1 MKEILKVALDVGS
14 SRTRLT
20 VAKIGNQDSAFEILG
35 CGVSNAGTLKAGIVT
50 NIPAITTAIDQAREV
65 AEQESEFKINSMVL
79 SIGGEHI
86 LGVNSDGRTPVRNR
100 RVSESDISRAMLRAR
115 HPARREEL
123 HTLHVL
129 KQQFLVDARPDIVD
143 PRGMVADELEAR
155 AHIISARRSL
165 VTNLCQCVRNAGM
178 EIEGVIYAGL
188 ASGYAASSPE
198 ERDLGIC
205 TVDLGAGTA
214 DIMLWW
220 HNQPV
225 HAASLPVGGEQVS
238 STLATTLRVPRQTA
252 EMLKRSYG
260 ALYSKYYHHTRI
272 SLPST
277 GHLPDRYIAS
287 NDLVEQIA
295 ASYQKIFASIG
306 KELQRAGLRK
316 MLDGGIVFTGGAAQM
331 PGLAEMAGEFFNC
344 PVRVFIPPPIPGL
357 DEYLQ
362 NDAGM
367 TTTLGLLY
375 MHQYP
380 VEDYLWAREEK
391 DGIIPGIR
399 NFLKRYL

>member
-115 HPARREEL
+115 YPARREAL

-129 KQQFLVDARPDIVD
+129 KQQFLVDGRPDIVD

>member
-20 VAKIGNQDSAFEILG
+20 VAKIGNQDSTFEILG

-287 NDLVEQIA
+287 NDLIEQIA

>member
-115 HPARREEL
+115 HPARREAL

-129 KQQFLVDARPDIVD
+129 KQQFLVDGRPDIVD

-238 STLATTLRVPRQTA
+238 SALATILRTPRQSA
-252 EMLKRSYG
+252 EMLKRSHG
-260 ALYSKYYHHTRI
+260 ALLDKYSRHTRI
-272 SLPST
+272 PLPST
-277 GHLPDRYIAS
+277 GNLPDRYLS
-287 NDLVEQIA
+287 SSDMVEQIA
-295 ASYQKIFASIG
+295 ACYQKFFASIN
-306 KELQRAGLRK
+306 KEFHRIGLRQ
-316 MLDGGIVFTGGAAQM
+316 MLDGGIVFTGGAAQI
-331 PGLAEMAGEFFNC
+331 PGLAEMAGAIFNC
-344 PVRVFIPPPIPGL
+344 PVRVYIPPPVSGL
-357 DEYLQ
+357 DEHLQ

-367 TTTLGLLY
+367 VTTLGLFQL
-375 MHQYP
+375 QQNP
-380 VEDYLWAREEK
+380 VNDYVWAKEEK
-391 DGIIPGIR
+391 DGIISSIT

>member
-115 HPARREEL
+115 HPARREAL

-129 KQQFLVDARPDIVD
+129 KQQFLVDGRPDIVD
-143 PRGMVADELEAR
+143 PRGMVADEIEAR

-165 VTNLCQCVRNAGM
+165 VT
-178 EIEGVIYAGL
+178 
-188 ASGYAASSPE
+188 
-198 ERDLGIC
+198 DLGIC

>member
-100 RVSESDISRAMLRAR
+100 RISESDISRAMLRAR
-115 HPARREEL
+115 YPARREAL

-129 KQQFLVDARPDIVD
+129 KQQFLVDGRPDIVD

>member
-129 KQQFLVDARPDIVD
+129 KQQFLVDGRPDIVD

-238 STLATTLRVPRQTA
+238 STLATSLRVPRQTA

-391 DGIIPGIR
+391 DGIIPGIK

>member
-129 KQQFLVDARPDIVD
+129 KQQFLVDGRPDIVD

-238 STLATTLRVPRQTA
+238 STLATSLRVPRQTA

-287 NDLVEQIA
+287 NDLIEQIA
-295 ASYQKIFASIG
+295 ASYQKIFASIA

>member
-100 RVSESDISRAMLRAR
+100 RISESDISRAMLRAR
-115 HPARREEL
+115 YPARREAL

-129 KQQFLVDARPDIVD
+129 KQQFLVDGRPDIVD

-391 DGIIPGIR
+391 DGIIPGIK

>member
-65 AEQESEFKINSMVL
+65 AEQEYEFKINSMVL

-129 KQQFLVDARPDIVD
+129 KQQFLVDGRPDIVD

-238 STLATTLRVPRQTA
+238 STLATSLRVPRQTA

>member
-20 VAKIGNQDSAFEILG
+20 VAKIGNQDSTFEILG

-287 NDLVEQIA
+287 NDLVEQIS

>member
-86 LGVNSDGRTPVRNR
+86 LGVNSDGRTP
-100 RVSESDISRAMLRAR
+100 
-115 HPARREEL
+115 
-123 HTLHVL
+123 LHVL
-129 KQQFLVDARPDIVD
+129 KQQFLVDGRPDIVD

-205 TVDLGAGTA
+205 TVDLG
-214 DIMLWW
+214 
-220 HNQPV
+220 
-225 HAASLPVGGEQVS
+225 VGGEQVS

>member
-129 KQQFLVDARPDIVD
+129 KQQFLVDGRPDIVD

-238 STLATTLRVPRQTA
+238 STLATSLRVPRQTA

>member
-100 RVSESDISRAMLRAR
+100 RISESDISRAMLRAR
-115 HPARREEL
+115 YPARREAL

-129 KQQFLVDARPDIVD
+129 KQQFIVDGRPDIVD

>member
-115 HPARREEL
+115 YPARREAL

-129 KQQFLVDARPDIVD
+129 KQQFLVDGRPDIVD

-295 ASYQKIFASIG
+295 DSYQKIFARIG

>member
-50 NIPAITTAIDQAREV
+50 NIPAITTAIDQTREV

-129 KQQFLVDARPDIVD
+129 KQQFLVDGRPDIVD

-316 MLDGGIVFTGGAAQM
+316 MLDGGIVFTGGAAQI
-331 PGLAEMAGEFFNC
+331 PGLAEMAGAIFNC
-344 PVRVFIPPPIPGL
+344 PVRVYIPPPVSGL
-357 DEYLQ
+357 DEHLQ

-367 TTTLGLLY
+367 VTTLGLFQL
-375 MHQYP
+375 QQNP
-380 VEDYLWAREEK
+380 VNDYVWAKEEK
-391 DGIIPGIR
+391 DGIISSIT

>member
-100 RVSESDISRAMLRAR
+100 RISESDISRAMLRAR
-115 HPARREEL
+115 YPARREAL

-129 KQQFLVDARPDIVD
+129 KQQFLVDGRPDIVD

-316 MLDGGIVFTGGAAQM
+316 MLDGGIVFTGGAAQI
-331 PGLAEMAGEFFNC
+331 PGLAEMAGAIFNC
-344 PVRVFIPPPIPGL
+344 PVRVYIPPPVSGL
-357 DEYLQ
+357 DEHLQ

-367 TTTLGLLY
+367 VTTLGLLY

>member
-287 NDLVEQIA
+287 NDLIEQIA

>member
-1 MKEILKVALDVGS
+1 
-14 SRTRLT
+14 
-20 VAKIGNQDSAFEILG
+20 
-35 CGVSNAGTLKAGIVT
+35 
-50 NIPAITTAIDQAREV
+50 
-65 AEQESEFKINSMVL
+65 MVL

-86 LGVNSDGRTPVRNR
+86 LGVNSDGRTSVRNR
-100 RVSESDISRAMLRAR
+100 RISESDISRAMLRAR
-115 HPARREEL
+115 HPARREAL

-129 KQQFLVDARPDIVD
+129 KQQFLVDGRPDIVD

>member
-35 CGVSNAGTLKAGIVT
+35 CGVSNAGILKAGIVT

-129 KQQFLVDARPDIVD
+129 KQQFLVDGRPDIVD

-287 NDLVEQIA
+287 NDLVEQIS

>member
-100 RVSESDISRAMLRAR
+100 RISESDISRAMLRAR
-115 HPARREEL
+115 HPARREAL

-129 KQQFLVDARPDIVD
+129 KQQFLVDGRPDIVD

>member
-129 KQQFLVDARPDIVD
+129 KQQFLVDGRPDIVD

-331 PGLAEMAGEFFNC
+331 PGLAEMVGEFFNC

>member
-115 HPARREEL
+115 HPARREAL

-129 KQQFLVDARPDIVD
+129 KQQFLVDGRPDIVD

-205 TVDLGAGTA
+205 TVDLG
-214 DIMLWW
+214 
-220 HNQPV
+220 
-225 HAASLPVGGEQVS
+225 VGGEQVS

>member
-20 VAKIGNQDSAFEILG
+20 VAKIGNQDSTFEILG

-205 TVDLGAGTA
+205 TVGLGAGTA

-287 NDLVEQIA
+287 NDLIEQIA

>member
-129 KQQFLVDARPDIVD
+129 KQQFLVDGRPDIVD